1 MFWHSLCGSLQRSSP
16 SLNELLPIS
25 GARFSTLRSVLCA
38 SIFSIRVVYSL
49 HYRFD
54 RICES
59 TVMPL
64 LPRAAPASGDASG
77 AGPLLSVPV
86 NARATVSLP
95 QVVQHMIE
103 KHIFWTNYLV
113 EAHEAANEA
122 DSLCSE
128 IRCTY
133 SYILFTRMYTLLLI
147 FMYSVRCTSMYSYE
161 RMYRAP
167 VERVSVSTP
176 PPHLYC

>member
-1 MFWHSLCGSLQRSSP
+1 
-16 SLNELLPIS
+16 
-25 GARFSTLRSVLCA
+25 
-38 SIFSIRVVYSL
+38 
-49 HYRFD
+49 
-54 RICES
+54 
-59 TVMPL
+59 MPL

-133 SYILFTRMYTLLLI
+133 TCLYSTDTVCIL
-147 FMYSVRCTSMYSYE
+147 V
-161 RMYRAP
+161 
-167 VERVSVSTP
+167 
-176 PPHLYC
+176 